1 MTPEKLLGLAGMLLI
16 FASFIVKRWLWLYV
30 FNLSGTILLTIYAII
45 IGDPVFTV
53 VEAGIALFLGYRLL
67 TELRHAKTHKGN
79 SQSQQVEC
87 PGGYKD

>member
-1 MTPEKLLGLAGMLLI
+1 MLLI

-79 SQSQQVEC
+79 SRGQQIDC
-87 PGGYKD
+87 PG